1 MNSVLHELF
10 FNVPPPHL
18 RVLFQKTIVFVGVF
32 KFNPFPYN
40 HNRFI
45 INARNPYDIIYKSI
59 NLFITIQSEI
69 TSPILFIAYFVP
81 FGRYPL
87 AIAGKKL

>member
-45 INARNPYDIIYKSI
+45 INARSSFPLGLVVYSIKLSKTIADDIILPF
-59 NLFITIQSEI
+59 LFFAYLYPFATCTTI
-69 TSPILFIAYFVP
+69 
-81 FGRYPL
+81 YPDL
-87 AIAGKKL
+87 